1 MRCVVSIAYLWCEVL
16 GRAAECSGRLSP
28 TDVLLAETEVGNLDV
43 AVRVEQKILQLEIPV
58 TKEIYV
64 TTRQK
69 GLQNNC
75 FPMLSRL

>member
-1 MRCVVSIAYLWCEVL
+1 MIHEQSYTTIIHEDYVRCVVSIAYLWCEVL

-58 TKEIYV
+58 TKE
-64 TTRQK
+64 T
-69 GLQNNC
+69 
-75 FPMLSRL
+75 